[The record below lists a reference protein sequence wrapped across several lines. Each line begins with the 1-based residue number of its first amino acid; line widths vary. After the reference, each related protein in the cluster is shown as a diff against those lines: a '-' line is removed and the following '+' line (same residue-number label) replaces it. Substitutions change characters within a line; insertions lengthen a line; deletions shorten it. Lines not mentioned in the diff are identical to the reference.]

1 MLREDDRRQEN
12 HLGLPGTS
20 SEDDGRLQGA
30 LVGAEFVQMFPQ
42 VLFAERL
49 LIYAPCS
56 KCLLPQ
62 ELDIPG
68 FVKIVV
74 RGTSKLPLQRC
85 CPVPLRRVVPSS
97 ITTRGIPFQS
107 PFHFALPAPSLADED
122 PRGAHSSHLC
132 RLRME
137 RVHVPGS

>member
-85 CPVPLRRVVPSS
+85 CPVPLRRCTLFNHDARYPFPIAVPLCPA
-97 ITTRGIPFQS
+97 R
-107 PFHFALPAPSLADED
+107 ALA
-122 PRGAHSSHLC
+122 R
-132 RLRME
+132 R
-137 RVHVPGS
+137 